1 MEYKELN
8 LTGKGMLTI
17 IIGVLVLGS
26 VIANLSTYLVD
37 LIIL

>member
-8 LTGKGMLTI
+8 LTGKGIFTI
-17 IIGVLVLGS
+17 LVSVMVLGS
-26 VIANLSTYLVD
+26 VIANLCTYLVD